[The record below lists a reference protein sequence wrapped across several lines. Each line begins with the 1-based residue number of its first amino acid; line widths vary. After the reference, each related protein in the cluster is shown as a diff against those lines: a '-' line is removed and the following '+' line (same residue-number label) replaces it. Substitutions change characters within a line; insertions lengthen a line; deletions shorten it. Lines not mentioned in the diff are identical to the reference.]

1 MIYDPTPDLSPPKSH
16 SGVYSPPP
24 RIMMLAAT
32 TTSITLRRQLLLLSS
47 SRSIPTAAA
56 AAAAVTNNQY
66 RRSIHIEKKLTTLGI
81 ELPPAPMP
89 KANYNIMCIP
99 PGENVMYLSG
109 HLPIKVSAAFEK
121 YYIYITCCLLCLL
134 EKLSIF

>member
-1 MIYDPTPDLSPPKSH
+1 
-16 SGVYSPPP
+16 
-24 RIMMLAAT
+24 MMLAAT
-32 TTSITLRRQLLLLSS
+32 TTSTTLRRQLLLLSS
-47 SRSIPTAAA
+47 SRSIPTGAAA
-56 AAAAVTNNQY
+56 AAATVTNNQY

-109 HLPIKVSAAFEK
+109 HLPIKVSAAF
-121 YYIYITCCLLCLL
+121 
-134 EKLSIF
+134 